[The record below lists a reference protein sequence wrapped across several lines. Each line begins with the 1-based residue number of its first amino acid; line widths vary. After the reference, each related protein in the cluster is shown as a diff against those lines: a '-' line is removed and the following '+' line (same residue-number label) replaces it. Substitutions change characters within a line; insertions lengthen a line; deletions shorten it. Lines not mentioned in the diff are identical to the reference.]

1 MALIPNAMADSRL
14 LLILFQIKYW
24 YYMFMCRSGSSFHL
38 LETMIALPFLLSLVG
53 YAYELYL
60 RHLSDLGFETHQNG
74 LPELVNM
81 L

>member
-1 MALIPNAMADSRL
+1 
-14 LLILFQIKYW
+14 
-24 YYMFMCRSGSSFHL
+24 MFMCRSGSSFHL